1 MSSNLPLPPTGFS
14 RDANADRLLIRRS
27 WRAEHSVSFC
37 VAFTVFWN
45 VCVGVWFFN
54 TDIPWAVP
62 ALDEWLP
69 WLFAGLGIFMVYACI
84 CTFVNTL
91 SIELTPQLL
100 QVTTRPLPWCPD
112 RRLETRRI
120 RSVVIRE
127 RVVKDD
133 GNVSIVYYAV
143 VVLDSGEEK
152 KLVGGKVDGIDR
164 RELDFYVREIRDW
177 LERRPDPAGVTQ
189 YI

>member
-1 MSSNLPLPPTGFS
+1 MSSNLPLPPKGFS

-27 WRAEHSVSFC
+27 WRAEHSVFFC
-37 VAFTVFWN
+37 VAFTVLWN
-45 VCVGVWFFN
+45 VLMGVWFFS
-54 TDIPWAVP
+54 TDIPWALP
-62 ALDEWLP
+62 AVDESLP
-69 WLFAGLGIFMVYACI
+69 WVFAGLGVLMVYACI

-91 SIELTPQLL
+91 SIELTPQML
-100 QVTTRPLPWCPD
+100 QVTTGPLPWRPA

-127 RVVKDD
+127 RVVDE
-133 GNVSIVYYAV
+133 GIVDYAV

-152 KLVGGKVDGIDR
+152 KLVGREVDR

-177 LERRPDPAGVTQ
+177 LERRAVSPSPGL
-189 YI
+189 